1 MKVWEAVGNVL
12 LAGTAVTDIVGAN
25 VYHGDKPQNKKYP
38 TVNYFQVSQNILA
51 DGVAESI
58 RFQISCRAETPET
71 AMDLGQAVGV
81 LFHNMQEVIN
91 SEFDVN
97 NGTVINMALI
107 KEPDTNVYHVPVDIR
122 LSFYASENA

>member
-1 MKVWEAVGNVL
+1 MKVWEAIGNRL
-12 LAGTAVTDIVGAN
+12 LSATAVTVIVGAN
-25 VYHGDKPQNKKYP
+25 VYHGDKPQNKNYP

-51 DGVAESI
+51 FGVMESP
-58 RFQISCRAETPET
+58 RFQISCRAETPEE

-97 NGTVINMALI
+97 NGTVINTALI

-122 LSFYASENA
+122 LSFYASENV